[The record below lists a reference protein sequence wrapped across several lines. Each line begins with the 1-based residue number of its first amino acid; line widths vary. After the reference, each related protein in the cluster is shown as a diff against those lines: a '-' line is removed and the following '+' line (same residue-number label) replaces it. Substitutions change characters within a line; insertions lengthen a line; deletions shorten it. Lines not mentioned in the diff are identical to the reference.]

1 MGMQTVDHPL
11 SGNLAWTVG
20 TRRSALAT
28 TQTRQTLGR
37 LAAARPD
44 TVFTVR
50 EIVTK
55 GDRIVDVPLA
65 KVGGKGLFISEL
77 EAALLEGRIDF
88 AVHSMKDVPADVADG
103 LVLAAVPAREDA
115 RDVLVSRA
123 GHTLESLPPR
133 ATVGTSSL
141 RRAAQLL
148 RLRPDLR
155 IEALRGNIDTRL
167 RRLSG
172 LDAIVLAAAGLARMG
187 WWEGGEALAGES
199 RAKVVAI
206 PADVMIPAAGQGALA
221 LECRAVDG
229 RSRALLG
236 LLHDAGTA
244 ACVTAERAFLRAVGG
259 SCQVPVGAHAVLAG
273 DAAGVRLTAFL
284 GAPDGSA
291 IVRGQSVGD
300 DPDAVGRMLAQELLE
315 QGGDEWQRLWDGE
328 RA

>member
-1 MGMQTVDHPL
+1 MQTVDKPL
-11 SGNLAWTVG
+11 AQDRAWTVG

-28 TQTRQTLGR
+28 TQTRQTLDR
-37 LAAARPD
+37 LAAVRRDA
-44 TVFTVR
+44 VFAVQ

-55 GDRIVDVPLA
+55 GDRILDVPLA

-123 GHTLESLPPR
+123 GHTLESLPQH

-155 IEALRGNIDTRL
+155 VEALRGNIDTRL
-167 RRLSG
+167 GRLSG
-172 LDAIVLAAAGLARMG
+172 LDAIVLAAAGLSRMG
-187 WWEGGEALAGES
+187 WWEGGEALVGES
-199 RAKVVAI
+199 QARVVAL

-221 LECRAVDG
+221 LECRAADE

-236 LLHDAGTA
+236 LLHDGGTA

-259 SCQVPVGAHAVLAG
+259 SCQVPVGAYAVLSDDG
-273 DAAGVRLTAFL
+273 LGVRLTAFL
-284 GAPDGSA
+284 GAPDGTE
-291 IVRGQSVGD
+291 IVRGDSVGG
-300 DPDAVGRMLAQELLE
+300 DPDAVGRRLALELLE
-315 QGGDEWQRLWDGE
+315 QGGGQWQE
-328 RA
+328 RWGGGRG